1 MPTITTERT
10 KQIQAI
16 LARRLPLREKI
27 ASVEENLRSL
37 NRSLE
42 TLT

>member
-1 MPTITTERT
+1 MQITTTERT

-27 ASVEENLRSL
+27 AAVEGNLRL
-37 NRSLE
+37 LAH
-42 TLT
+42 